1 MKKAV
6 LFDLGNTL
14 VRYYGR
20 PQWPGVIA
28 DAMAE
33 VRACLTALDLLWVSE
48 EAMWQAVRDEDH
60 EAADH
65 RVRPLEGRLW
75 RIFRLQHLAPDADVD
90 LALSRAF
97 LTPIFG
103 LAHRYADTLPA
114 LEALRAE
121 GYALAIV
128 SNTPWGSPGRL
139 WREELER
146 LDLRHRVDASVFCRD
161 VGWRKPARP
170 IFVHALDRLGLRPEA
185 CVFVGDHP
193 TWDVAGPRRAG
204 IDALLIDRGGA
215 LDPAAGALGSLAE
228 VAERLRRLD
237 GRRASRPG
245 EGRAE

>member
-20 PQWPGVIA
+20 SQWPAVITA
-28 DAMAE
+28 AMAE
-33 VRACLTALDLLWVSE
+33 VRACLEALDLLRVSDK
-48 EAMWQAVRDEDH
+48 AMWQAVQDEDH

-65 RVRPLEGRLW
+65 RVRPLEGRLR
-75 RIFRLQHLAPDADVD
+75 RIFRLHEQAPDQEVG
-90 LALSRAF
+90 LAMSRAF

-103 LAHRYADTLPA
+103 LAHRYADTLSA

-128 SNTPWGSPGRL
+128 SNTPWGSPARL

-161 VGWRKPARP
+161 VGWRKPALP
-170 IFVHALDRLGLRPEA
+170 IFAHALERLDLPPKA

-193 TWDVAGPRRAG
+193 TWDVAGPRGAG

-215 LDPAAGALGSLAE
+215 LDPAAGALGSLVE
-228 VAERLRRLD
+228 VAQKLHRLD
-237 GRRASRPG
+237 RPSAPSEG
-245 EGRAE
+245 EGRAA